1 MPSNRMARINEEF
14 MRAVSTLLP
23 GLKDPRVKDR
33 FISVL
38 RAEVTNDLKYA
49 KIYISVFGEGD
60 NKELLKGLESS
71 SGFLR
76 RELGMSL
83 KLRAM
88 PELRFIV
95 DDSIEKGARLTDLMR
110 KIKEEDEAKRDDA

>member
-1 MPSNRMARINEEF
+1 MARINEEF
-14 MRAVSTLLP
+14 LRAVSTLLP

-38 RAEVTNDLKYA
+38 RAEVTSDLKYA

-60 NKELLKGLESS
+60 NKQLLKGLESS

-76 RELGMSL
+76 RELGTAL
-83 KLRAM
+83 QLRAM
-88 PELRFIV
+88 PELRFII
-95 DDSIEKGARLTDLMR
+95 DDSIEQGARMTEMMK
-110 KIKEEDEAKRDDA
+110 KIKAEDEAKRNDA